1 MTRTLSFAKTAVAL
15 TAVALMLT
23 QCTDKKNNKVGGTP
37 FDTAATKGK
46 LPLAYINV
54 DTLLANYQFAKDAN
68 EELVKGQEDSRMKVN
83 SRAKQLQE
91 DMANFESKMKNNAFL
106 SRERAEQENNRLVA
120 QQKELQEYN
129 QQLSNAL
136 LTKQQKSNEQLR
148 DTINKFLKTY
158 GPAHHYQMVLSTN
171 SMNDNVLYAVDG
183 YDITKEVIQ
192 QLNARY
198 TKKK

>member
-1 MTRTLSFAKTAVAL
+1 MSGAV
-15 TAVALMLT
+15 
-23 QCTDKKNNKVGGTP
+23 P
-37 FDTAATKGK
+37 FDTTTTKGK
-46 LPLAYINV
+46 LPVAYINV
-54 DTLLANYQFAKDAN
+54 DTLIANYQFAKDAN

-136 LTKQQKSNEQLR
+136 LTQQQKFNEQLR
-148 DTINKFLKTY
+148 DTINKFLKRY
-158 GPAHHYQMVLSTN
+158 APARHYQIVLSTS
-171 SMNDNVLYAVDG
+171 SMNDNVLYAADG
-183 YDITKEVIQ
+183 YDITKEVTD

-198 TKKK
+198 SKKK